1 MTTGY
6 YRDEDEAVVSSVIV
20 ALLDLLHRDRSGDQ
34 DGPNW
39 CAWANGNS
47 PYELALEAI
56 KEKFEIDFE
65 IEWKEPEGHARKDG
79 TVCEGSRVE
88 SVKILRRREHCCPTC
103 GQEL

>member
-1 MTTGY
+1 MTTL
-6 YRDEDEAVVSSVIV
+6 YRDEDEAVVSSIIM
-20 ALLDLLHRDRSGDQ
+20 ALFSLLHHDRSGDQ
-34 DGPNW
+34 GEPNW

-56 KEKFEIDFE
+56 KEKFDIDFD

-79 TVCEGSRVE
+79 TVFEGSRVK
-88 SVKILRRREHCCPTC
+88 SVKIRRRREHLCPTC